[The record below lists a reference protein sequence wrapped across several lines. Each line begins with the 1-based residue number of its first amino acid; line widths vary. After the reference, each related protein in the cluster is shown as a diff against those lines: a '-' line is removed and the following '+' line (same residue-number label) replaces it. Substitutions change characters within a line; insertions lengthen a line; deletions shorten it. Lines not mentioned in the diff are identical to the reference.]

1 MQALRR
7 LVLTLLVAATVVVPS
22 APSSGRLHSAGYSAS
37 RVGDDS
43 EKPDYAPIVERKL
56 DFYDF
61 TYKTAEERGL
71 NLREYAEDKSVII
84 VEYFAGWCA
93 NSNRN
98 GHVIARLWA
107 KYRERGLGVIGIAEY
122 SDADELRIHVN
133 RIGIEYPI
141 VIETKKRTDRKDSIH
156 FKYRRAA
163 GDKRKWGTPF
173 YVIIDARDI
182 EPIAGKAPLAR
193 RVFTVSGELVE
204 SEAEQFIEPRLTRG
218 AAR

>member
-1 MQALRR
+1 MPSLRG
-7 LVLTLLVAATVVVPS
+7 LALTLLLAATAVVPS
-22 APSSGRLHSAGYSAS
+22 AAPSERLRSAGHSASS
-37 RVGDDS
+37 VGDDG

-61 TYKTAEERGL
+61 TYKTAEERRL
-71 NLREYAEDKSVII
+71 NLREYAEGKSVII

-98 GHVIARLWA
+98 GHVIERLWA
-107 KYRERGLGVIGIAEY
+107 KYRERGLGVVGVAEY

-133 RIGIEYPI
+133 RIGIEYPV
-141 VIETKKRTDRKDSIH
+141 VIETTKRSDRKNSFH

-182 EPIAGKAPLAR
+182 ESIAGKTPLSR

-218 AAR
+218 AAK

>member
-7 LVLTLLVAATVVVPS
+7 LVLTLLIAATVVVPGAPFSERLRS
-22 APSSGRLHSAGYSAS
+22 ARHSSSGSE
-37 RVGDDS
+37 DDS
-43 EKPDYAPIVERKL
+43 EKPDYAPIIERKL

-61 TYKTAEERGL
+61 TYKTADERSL
-71 NLREYAEDKSVII
+71 NLREYAGGKSVII

-98 GHVIARLWA
+98 GHVIERLWA
-107 KYRERGLGVIGIAEY
+107 KYRERGLGIVGVAEY

-141 VIETKKRTDRKDSIH
+141 VIETTKRTDRKNSFH

-173 YVIIDARDI
+173 YVIIDVRDI
-182 EPIAGKAPLAR
+182 EPIAVKAPLAR

-204 SEAEQFIEPRLTRG
+204 SEAEQFIEPRLTRKL
-218 AAR
+218 AD

>member
-1 MQALRR
+1 MPALRR
-7 LVLTLLVAATVVVPS
+7 LVLTLLVAATVVVPG
-22 APSSGRLHSAGYSAS
+22 APSSERLRSAKHSASS
-37 RVGDDS
+37 VGEEG

-61 TYKTAEERGL
+61 TYDTAEGRRL
-71 NLREYAEDKSVII
+71 NLRDYAEGKSVII

-98 GHVIARLWA
+98 GHVIERLWA
-107 KYRERGLGVIGIAEY
+107 KYRERGLGVIGVAEY
-122 SDADELRIHVN
+122 SDADELRIHIN

-141 VIETKKRTDRKDSIH
+141 LIETNKRADRKDSFH

-173 YVIIDARDI
+173 YVIIDTRDI
-182 EPIAGKAPLAR
+182 ESVAGKAPLAR
-193 RVFTVSGELVE
+193 RVFTVSGEVVE

-218 AAR
+218 AVK